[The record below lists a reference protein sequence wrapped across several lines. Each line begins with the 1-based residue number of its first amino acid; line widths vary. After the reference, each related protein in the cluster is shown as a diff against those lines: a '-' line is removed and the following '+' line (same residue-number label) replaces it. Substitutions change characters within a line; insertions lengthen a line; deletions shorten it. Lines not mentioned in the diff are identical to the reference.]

1 MSDSATTV
9 VVGAG
14 AAGLMAAIWAA
25 RAGQKVVVLESTAQ
39 AGKKI
44 LISGGGRC
52 NLLPSVIDVND
63 YYSNSSDNVIKR
75 LFRTWPLEQ
84 VQMFFE
90 YEVDV
95 PLQLEDE
102 TGKLF
107 PSAQKA
113 IVVRDALQNE
123 LLNLGG
129 EIRFNH
135 KVTDVK
141 KVGNEFI
148 LACGDN
154 VVNATKLVLATGGK
168 SVPNTGSDGFG
179 YEIARRMG
187 HSNLPNYPAL
197 VPLATNEGLLTDLSG
212 ISLRVEW
219 RTVKNDKTLE
229 VGVNDL
235 LFTHHG
241 FSGPAILDAS
251 HWVVRDKADLIINF
265 TQLSAEEWRQRFID
279 EPAKTA
285 NGILSDIV
293 PARLAKALLEKAG
306 VKHDDRVGNLPAE
319 KRKVFIEVISNYK
332 LDITGNRGLAVAEV
346 TGGGV
351 PLDEVN
357 LSTLESKKT
366 PGLYLCGEILDVIG
380 RIGGYNFYWA
390 FVSARLA
397 GESTK

>member
-1 MSDSATTV
+1 MTDTIETV
-9 VVGAG
+9 VIGAG

-25 RAGQKVVVLESTAQ
+25 RAGQRVVVLESVAQ

-52 NLLPSVIDVND
+52 NLLPSSIATND
-63 YYSNSSDNVIKR
+63 YYSEASTNVINR

-90 YEVDV
+90 YEIDV
-95 PLQLEDE
+95 ALELE
-102 TGKLF
+102 EATGKYF
-107 PSAQKA
+107 PKAQKA
-113 IVVRDALQNE
+113 IVVRDALQKE
-123 LLNLGG
+123 LLDLGG

-141 KVGNEFI
+141 KFGDGFT
-148 LACGDN
+148 LACNDT
-154 VVNATKLVLATGGK
+154 VLNASRLVLATGGK
-168 SVPNTGSDGFG
+168 SVPKTGSDGFG
-179 YEIARRMG
+179 YEIARRLG
-187 HSNLPNYPAL
+187 HSSFATYPAL
-197 VPLATNEGLLTDLSG
+197 VPLTTNETLLTDLRG
-212 ISLRVEW
+212 ISLRVTW
-219 RTVKNDKTLE
+219 RVQQGDKILE
-229 VGVNDL
+229 QADNDL

-251 HWVVRDKADLIINF
+251 HWVIRDKADLFINF
-265 TQLSAEEWRQRFID
+265 TRVSAVDWQQRFID
-279 EPAKTA
+279 KPAATTQ
-285 NGILSDIV
+285 GVLTDIM
-293 PARLAKALLEKAG
+293 PARLAKALLKKSG
-306 VKHDDRVGNLPAE
+306 VEDDERVGNLTKE
-319 KRKVFIEVISNYK
+319 KRKALIDAMCNYK
-332 LDITGNRGLAVAEV
+332 LAITGSRGLAVAEV
-346 TGGGV
+346 TGGGI

-397 GESTK
+397 GESTR

>member
-1 MSDSATTV
+1 MSDSTTTV

>member
-1 MSDSATTV
+1 MSSTTETV
-9 VVGAG
+9 VIGAG
-14 AAGLMAAIWAA
+14 AAGLMAGIWAA
-25 RAGQKVVVLESTAQ
+25 RAGQKVVVVESTAQ
-39 AGKKI
+39 AGKRI

-52 NLLPSVIDVND
+52 NLLPSVADISDF
-63 YYSNSSDNVIKR
+63 YSGSSDNAIKR

-95 PLQLEDE
+95 PLQLEGE

-107 PSAQKA
+107 PQAQKS

-141 KVGNEFI
+141 KVGGDFV

-154 VVNATKLVLATGGK
+154 VISAKKLIMATGGK

-179 YEIARRMG
+179 YEIARRLG

-197 VPLATNEGLLTDLSG
+197 VPLATNESLLTDLRG

-219 RTVKNDKTLE
+219 RAEKNGKTLE
-229 VGVNDL
+229 LGNNDL

-251 HWVVRDKADLIINF
+251 HWIVRDKADLIINF
-265 TQLSAEEWRQRFID
+265 TQVSSEEWRQRFID

-285 NGILSDIV
+285 HAVLSDIV
-293 PARLAKALLEKAG
+293 PARLAKALLEKAN

-319 KRKVFIEVISNYK
+319 KRKSFIDVICNYK
-332 LDITGNRGLAVAEV
+332 LAISGNRGLAVAEV
-346 TGGGV
+346 TGGGI

-366 PGLYLCGEILDVIG
+366 SGLYLCGEILDVIG